1 MGLFI
6 GLLIGYLTVG
16 AMLATIRMTLEPT
29 DNIVVWFI
37 KITVAWPYYE
47 YKNWRKCRGDRE

>member
-1 MGLFI
+1 M
-6 GLLIGYLTVG
+6 
-16 AMLATIRMTLEPT
+16 EPT